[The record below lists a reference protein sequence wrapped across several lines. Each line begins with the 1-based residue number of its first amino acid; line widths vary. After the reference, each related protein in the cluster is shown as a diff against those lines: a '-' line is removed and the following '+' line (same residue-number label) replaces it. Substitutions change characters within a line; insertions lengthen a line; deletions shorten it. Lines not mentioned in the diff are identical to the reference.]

1 MGLTLKGDKKTLNV
15 SYPGFFMLRKDL
27 ATLTDKDFGAAYG
40 QLAEILQLPEDH
52 KHLVMKHWNQTCNEA
67 IKMYKLQAD
76 SNISDDFFGFFFA
89 ADSDGMLTV
98 QGCKDL
104 LAVVSQADS
113 EDVKKFSMT
122 ELSSR
127 GSNTVTGQDF
137 LDLIRDCVDNDT
149 DLEWY

>member
-1 MGLTLKGDKKTLNV
+1 MGLTLKGDKQTLNV

-27 ATLTDKDFGAAYG
+27 ATLTGKDFGAAYG

-52 KHLVMKHWNQTCNEA
+52 KHLVMKQWNQTCNEA
-67 IKMYKLQAD
+67 VKMYKLQVS
-76 SNISDDFFGFFFA
+76 SNISDDYFGFFFA
-89 ADSDGMLTV
+89 ADSDGVLTV

-104 LAVVSQADS
+104 LAVVSRADS

-122 ELSSR
+122 EFSGR

-137 LDLIRDCVDNDT
+137 LDLIRDCVNNNT
-149 DLEWY
+149 ELEWY